1 MDKSFVSSSDNIIIE
16 FLQRVNDEVTIR
28 FVECHG
34 LKELLN
40 TKKYVGEP
48 EQFKDMLN
56 LN

>member
-1 MDKSFVSSSDNIIIE
+1 MDKSFVSSSDNIIIVI
-16 FLQRVNDEVTIR
+16 QRVNDEVEIR

-34 LKELLN
+34 RKELLN